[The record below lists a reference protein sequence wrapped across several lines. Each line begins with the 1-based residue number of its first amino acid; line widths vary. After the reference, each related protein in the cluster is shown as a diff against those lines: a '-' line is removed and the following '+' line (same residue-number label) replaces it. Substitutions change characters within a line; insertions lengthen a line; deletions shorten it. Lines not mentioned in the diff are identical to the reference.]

1 MDVHLIA
8 VGRTISKAV
17 DMIVEEYAARLPHY
31 IPFYFTYI
39 PDLKNK
45 KNLSEQRQKEMEGEM
60 VLRKLTPSDFVVLF
74 DERGKEYTSVQFS
87 EFMQKQMSAG
97 RKRLVFVIGGPY
109 GFSEAMY
116 DRADSK
122 MSLSKM
128 TFNHEMVRAF
138 AVEQIYRAMT
148 ILRGEPYHHD

>member
-1 MDVHLIA
+1 MDVEIIA
-8 VGRTISKAV
+8 VGKTTSKPV
-17 DMIVEEYAARLPHY
+17 GMLVEEYASRLPHY
-31 IPFYFTYI
+31 IPFKITYL

-45 KNLSEQRQKEMEGEM
+45 RGLSEQRQKEMEGEAI
-60 VLRKLTPSDFVVLF
+60 LDKTAPSDFLVLL

-97 RKRLVFVIGGPY
+97 RKRLLFVIGGPY
-109 GFSEAMY
+109 GFSDAVY
-116 DRADSK
+116 SRADSK
-122 MSLSKM
+122 LSLSKM

-138 AVEQIYRAMT
+138 AVEQVYRAMT

>member
-1 MDVHLIA
+1 MDVQLIA
-8 VGRTISKAV
+8 IGKTTSKAV
-17 DMIVEEYAARLPHY
+17 DMIVEEYAGRLPHY
-31 IPFYFTYI
+31 ILFNLTYI

-45 KNLSEQRQKEMEGEM
+45 KNLSEQRQKDMEGEM
-60 VLRKLTPSDFVVLF
+60 VLRKLTPSDFVVLL
-74 DERGKEYTSVQFS
+74 DEHGKEYTSPEFS

-109 GFSEAMY
+109 GFSNAMY
-116 DRADSK
+116 ERADSK
-122 MSLSKM
+122 LSLSKM

-148 ILRGEPYHHD
+148 ILRGEPYHHA

>member
-1 MDVHLIA
+1 MDVEIIA
-8 VGRTISKAV
+8 VGKTTSKSV
-17 DMIVEEYAARLPHY
+17 GMLVEEYASRLPHY
-31 IPFYFTYI
+31 IPFKITYL

-45 KNLSEQRQKEMEGEM
+45 RGLSEQRQKEMEGEAI
-60 VLRKLTPSDFVVLF
+60 LDKTAPSDFLVLL

-97 RKRLVFVIGGPY
+97 RKRLLFVIGGPY
-109 GFSEAMY
+109 GFSDAVY
-116 DRADSK
+116 SRADSK
-122 MSLSKM
+122 LSLSKM

-138 AVEQIYRAMT
+138 AVEQVYRAMT